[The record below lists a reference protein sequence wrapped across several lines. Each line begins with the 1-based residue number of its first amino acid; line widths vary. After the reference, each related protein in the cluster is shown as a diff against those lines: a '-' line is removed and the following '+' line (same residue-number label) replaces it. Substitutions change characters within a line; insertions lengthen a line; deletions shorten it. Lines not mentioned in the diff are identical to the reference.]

1 MSYNLSSLVVRFI
14 LSSQNDFHV
23 GGVGYEADLVFLVD
37 SSASVGAD
45 NFYNEIKFIRSKI
58 STSRRNHPLCYKHSK
73 KLKLF
78 WRMSDAFSNGPDPD
92 AILKIRP
99 DPTDFAEILNL
110 DPENILASGPGRETR
125 VFWDFNIFSLMLN
138 GFTESYWRIS
148 RCHTT
153 PPGWSSSRTAQLT
166 RFTQTSLNPNC
177 LGFN

>member
-1 MSYNLSSLVVRFI
+1 
-14 LSSQNDFHV
+14 
-23 GGVGYEADLVFLVD
+23 
-37 SSASVGAD
+37 
-45 NFYNEIKFIRSKI
+45 
-58 STSRRNHPLCYKHSK
+58 
-73 KLKLF
+73 
-78 WRMSDAFSNGPDPD
+78 MSDAFSNGPDPD

-138 GFTESYWRIS
+138 GFTESYWRTS
-148 RCHTT
+148 QCHTT

-177 LGFN
+177 LGAIEPRYAKISEKCPFFHHNNTDLIKQISLFYIALVMTNP